1 MIEVG
6 EYVRTKSGI
15 ITKVVEIKPTYFNDN
30 LVENECY
37 IYCNKYFKQ
46 WKMWQ
51 LEEIITKHSKNIT
64 DILENGDY
72 VNGYYVLEIKDN
84 KIIVEN
90 GARINGE
97 EELNQQQIETI
108 VTKEMFESIEYEV

>member
-1 MIEVG
+1 MIEAG

-51 LEEIITKHSKNIT
+51 LEEIITKHSKNII
-64 DILENGDY
+64 DLIEVGDY
-72 VNGYYVLEIKDN
+72 VNGH
-84 KIIVEN
+84 IVEDLDDL
-90 GARINGE
+90 GYIT
-97 EELNQQQIETI
+97 LDDDTIKYDDIKSI
-108 VTKEMFESIEYEV
+108 VTKEMFKSIEYEV